1 MQHARIESP
10 NMPAVH
16 YLIDSEGRSLRSPF
30 TALRQALG
38 DGVAEH
44 TLLALAVE
52 KFGYLHVQEWP
63 RGLIVSYRRP
73 ITNPLTLV
81 GAIFLLADLTDRRV
95 IFSVSDGHVRYF
107 LCRGRSQAVGRLVRE
122 MRDVEDAASLTRSAH
137 QDPPTGRSRVAAKRS
152 TK

>member
-1 MQHARIESP
+1 
-10 NMPAVH
+10 MPAVH
-16 YLIDSEGRSLRSPF
+16 YLIDGEGRSQRSPF

-52 KFGYLHVQEWP
+52 QFGYLHVQEWP
-63 RGLIVSYRRP
+63 RGLIISYRRP

-81 GAIFLLADLTDRRV
+81 GAIFLLADLADRRV
-95 IFSVSDGHVRYF
+95 IFSVSDGHVRYV

-122 MRDVEDAASLTRSAH
+122 MRDIEDAASPTRPAHLGLSA
-137 QDPPTGRSRVAAKRS
+137 GRGRVAAKRS

>member
-1 MQHARIESP
+1 
-10 NMPAVH
+10 MPAVH
-16 YLIDSEGRSLRSPF
+16 HLIDCEGRSLRAPF
-30 TALRQALG
+30 RVLRQALG

-44 TLLALAVE
+44 ALLAHAVE

-81 GAIFLLADLTDRRV
+81 GAIFLLTDLADRRV
-95 IFSVSDGHVRYF
+95 IFSVSDGYVRYF

-122 MRDVEDAASLTRSAH
+122 LRDVEEAASITRSASD
-137 QDPPTGRSRVAAKRS
+137 DPPAGRRRVEAKRS
-152 TK
+152 SE

>member
-10 NMPAVH
+10 KMPAAH
-16 YLIDSEGRSLRSPF
+16 YLIDGEGRCLRAPF
-30 TALRQALG
+30 RVLRQALG

-44 TLLALAVE
+44 ALLAHAVE

-81 GAIFLLADLTDRRV
+81 GAIFLLADLADRRV
-95 IFSVSDGHVRYF
+95 IFSVSDGYVRYF

-122 MRDVEDAASLTRSAH
+122 MRDVEEAASITGSASE
-137 QDPPTGRSRVAAKRS
+137 DLPAGRRRVAAKRS
-152 TK
+152 TE

>member
-1 MQHARIESP
+1 MHALRIESAK
-10 NMPAVH
+10 MPAVH
-16 YLIDSEGRSLRSPF
+16 YLIDCEGRSLRAPF
-30 TALRQALG
+30 RALRQALG

-44 TLLALAVE
+44 TLLAHAVE

-81 GAIFLLADLTDRRV
+81 GAIFLLADLADRRV
-95 IFSVSDGHVRYF
+95 IFSVTDGHVRYF

-122 MRDVEDAASLTRSAH
+122 MRDVEEAQSLTRTAH
-137 QDPPTGRSRVAAKRS
+137 EDPPTGGWRVAAKRS

>member
-1 MQHARIESP
+1 
-10 NMPAVH
+10 
-16 YLIDSEGRSLRSPF
+16 
-30 TALRQALG
+30 LG

-44 TLLALAVE
+44 SLLAHAVE

-81 GAIFLLADLTDRRV
+81 GAIFLLTDLPDRRV
-95 IFSVSDGHVRYF
+95 IFSVSDGYVRYF

-122 MRDVEDAASLTRSAH
+122 MRDVEEAASITAASEELPA
-137 QDPPTGRSRVAAKRS
+137 GRRRVAAKRS
-152 TK
+152 TE